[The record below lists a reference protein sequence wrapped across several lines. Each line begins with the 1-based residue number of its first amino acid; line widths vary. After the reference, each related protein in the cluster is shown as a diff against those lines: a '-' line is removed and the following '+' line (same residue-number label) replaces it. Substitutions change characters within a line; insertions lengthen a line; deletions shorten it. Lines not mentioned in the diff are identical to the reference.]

1 MKPAAD
7 FNSQSSIGS
16 QGQSGRRSGVPQWV
30 QTLKGGLGQTGTAIF
45 LSGSETEKARAQQ
58 LFLEELGILG
68 TDIQDSEK
76 LGNFRGGK
84 KRELKN
90 KKQRSFPSLSS
101 SYSFF

>member
-1 MKPAAD
+1 M
-7 FNSQSSIGS
+7 GS
-16 QGQSGRRSGVPQWV
+16 DPEGGSGTDRDSN
-30 QTLKGGLGQTGTAIF
+30 IF
-45 LSGSETEKARAQQ
+45 EWQTEKARAQQ

>member
-1 MKPAAD
+1 M
-7 FNSQSSIGS
+7 GS
-16 QGQSGRRSGVPQWV
+16 DPEGGSGTDRDSN
-30 QTLKGGLGQTGTAIF
+30 IF
-45 LSGSETEKARAQQ
+45 EWQTEKARAQQ

-68 TDIQDSEK
+68 ADIQDSEK